1 MILGSGFF
9 AQIYLTELVS
19 SLRRILFSEFK
30 SSTKKFFFLWT
41 GTKKKNSICLPSLSI
56 FVHLSFSP
64 PLLLSPFH
72 SLPTSSFLLYIHHLV
87 LQRALTLC
95 WKLDLRL
102 FILYERMHYE
112 PRAYL
117 YLHRLS
123 VINVSQLELVCNSS
137 HQIKQDKT
145 GNIQNHRRLKTFFF
159 SCASGF
165 CLFVL
170 DAHKRLPWTPLAL
183 LTITLVGSDVT
194 YLHCINVDLMLL
206 ILISDFI

>member
-159 SCASGF
+159 FPARLI
-165 CLFVL
+165 LFNCPRCTQKTPL
-170 DAHKRLPWTPLAL
+170 DAISITYHYISRLRRNILAL
-183 LTITLVGSDVT
+183 
-194 YLHCINVDLMLL
+194 H
-206 ILISDFI
+206 

>member
-159 SCASGF
+159 SCASDS
-165 CLFVL
+165 V
-170 DAHKRLPWTPLAL
+170 
-183 LTITLVGSDVT
+183 
-194 YLHCINVDLMLL
+194 YLSSMHTKD
-206 ILISDFI
+206 SPGRH